1 MCWYALPS
9 VGGWPYLHTDVHKNI
24 KNISD
29 IPRLFLIGI
38 FSDLDK
44 LCGFGK

>member
-9 VGGWPYLHTDVHKNI
+9 VGGWLYLHTDVHKNI
-24 KNISD
+24 KHIRHSW
-29 IPRLFLIGI
+29 LFLIGI